1 MLHSTDRTILKLA
14 AFALGVFPHVA
25 LAEVSDKEP
34 ASSLFWCIGIAAALL
49 CLVTARFKPW
59 LGLLAFLPAALWFT
73 SLFLEIHSPDVG
85 PHLLREQGVV
95 YYWQAYASLFIAL
108 CGLLLGYV
116 WHKRRAA

>member
-1 MLHSTDRTILKLA
+1 M
-14 AFALGVFPHVA
+14 
-25 LAEVSDKEP
+25 SDKEP

-85 PHLLREQGVV
+85 PHLLREQGAV